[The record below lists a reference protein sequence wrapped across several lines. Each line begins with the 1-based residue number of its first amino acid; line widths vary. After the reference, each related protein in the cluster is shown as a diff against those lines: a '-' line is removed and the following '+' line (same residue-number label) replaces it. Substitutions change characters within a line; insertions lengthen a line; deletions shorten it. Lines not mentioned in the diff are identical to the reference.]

1 MPTPVLLSALMTAS
15 AAVTPPPAEP
25 ETFRFHADHVL
36 GTSLDMAVAGA
47 SPAEAQFAFAAAQA
61 EIARLDRVLSG
72 WRDDSEIAALN
83 ASEGAVVSSD
93 LFAVIGAC
101 ETWRVRSD
109 GAFSARLGLVEA
121 AWSDAGRRPEAQALC
136 DKAEAAR
143 TPLTLDPARRFV
155 SRPDGVRFAPDGLA
169 KGYILDAA
177 LAAARRAAPCAQGM
191 LIDIGGD
198 LVCAGARD
206 WTVGVA
212 DPARLQDNAAPLAT
226 LRLANR
232 ALAVSGPGARDRQVE
247 GQAISHLLNPATGQ
261 PAPRAQAAVI
271 APRAIDADALATA
284 LAVLP
289 PAEGLRLAA
298 RVPGAEALI
307 LAADGTAHQ
316 TAGWAALTC
325 QAATPLPAAFQL
337 EVGFDLPKVA
347 ASNYKKPYL
356 VVWVTD
362 ADKAPVK
369 TLLIL
374 GAKAE
379 YHEDNYVWWRRYGR
393 KQPGLLDAVARP
405 TRAPGHYAVGWDGT
419 DDKGARVPQGR
430 YIVHIEATREHGGHS
445 YETFE
450 VDLGAKPLQTS
461 APAKDE
467 LGAVAVR
474 YGTLK

>member
-1 MPTPVLLSALMTAS
+1 MPSPVLLSALMSAS
-15 AAVTPPPAEP
+15 AVAALPPAEP

-36 GTSLDMAVAGA
+36 GTSLDMAVTGA
-47 SPAEAQFAFAAAQA
+47 SAAEAQFAFAAAQA

-72 WRDDSEIAALN
+72 WRDDSELSALN
-83 ASEGAVVSSD
+83 HASERQVSTD

-109 GAFSARLGLVEA
+109 GAFSAGLGLVEA
-121 AWSDAGRRPEAQALC
+121 AWSSADRRPDAQALC
-136 DKAEAAR
+136 DRAEAASA
-143 TPLTLDPARRFV
+143 PVLLDPARRSV
-155 SRPDGVRFAPDGLA
+155 SRPDGVRFAPDALA

-177 LAAARRAAPCAQGM
+177 LAAARRAAPCAQGLM
-191 LIDIGGD
+191 IDIGGD
-198 LVCAGARD
+198 LVCSGDRAWR
-206 WTVGVA
+206 VGVA
-212 DPARLQDNAAPLAT
+212 DPARLQDNAAPYAT
-226 LRLANR
+226 LNLRGQ
-232 ALAVSGPGARDRQVE
+232 ALAVSGPGLRDRQVAGE
-247 GQAISHLLNPATGQ
+247 AISHLLDPATGQ
-261 PAPRAQAAVI
+261 PAPRAQAAVV

-289 PAEGLRLAA
+289 PADGLRLAA
-298 RVPGAEALI
+298 RTPGAEALI
-307 LAADGTAHQ
+307 LAADGTVHQ
-316 TAGWAALTC
+316 TDGWSALTC
-325 QAATPLPAAFQL
+325 QAAQPLPAGFQL

-347 ASNYKKPYL
+347 VSNYKKPYL

-374 GAKAE
+374 GAKGE

-393 KQPGLLDAVARP
+393 KQPGLLDAMAKP

-430 YIVHIEATREHGGHS
+430 YIVHVEATREHGGHT

-450 VDLGAKPLQTS
+450 VDLGAKPVETK

-474 YGTLK
+474 YGKSK